1 MNPWVDPQCGLMTF
15 VISPLTMRTCNKS
28 VTELDPNKSYLSF
41 GAQEIIQDFCI
52 TVLLYV
58 QLFQRY
64 HQVIT

>member
-1 MNPWVDPQCGLMTF
+1 MNPWADPQCGLITF
-15 VISPLTMRTCNKS
+15 AISPLIMSTCNKS
-28 VTELDPNKSYLSF
+28 VTELDLNKSYLSF

-58 QLFQRY
+58 HLFQMY